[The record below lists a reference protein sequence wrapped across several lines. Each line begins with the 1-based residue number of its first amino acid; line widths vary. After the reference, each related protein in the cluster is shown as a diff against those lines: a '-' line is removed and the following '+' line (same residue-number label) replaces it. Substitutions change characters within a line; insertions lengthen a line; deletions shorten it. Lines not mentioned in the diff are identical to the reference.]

1 MSRIL
6 RRPMF
11 RGGRVESKGGLKV
24 VDQMGIAKLANG
36 GMAQRPGYGYGDL
49 VMKEYESIK
58 EKIPMPERQ
67 PMSTGDYLRIAS
79 AGADILAAPSEGSG
93 IFGALRS
100 AAPSLSKLGTDLG
113 TSIDAREAKAIAER
127 NNKVNAV
134 TEGALQMRIAEMK
147 NKGDKEIVAGFLN
160 NYWDPLIA
168 AEEDADLKA
177 DLERQKAKA
186 VYETI
191 VLGKDISDEYKILSN
206 AAAFNEATNLAD
218 DELGNTINPTTGAKW
233 LDTDP
238 GYSKAKQKLISF
250 YLAELSRSFQPEL
263 KADGGRVGKANGG
276 MMTEDVNMMTQT
288 PGGTTDVN
296 VEETVDMNQGPQGPQ
311 ETNEINISYDQLRD
325 RLPPEVSDD
334 IVLLLSQSYEALADF
349 AELQTQADVNEFN
362 IKYDVQLYLPQ
373 QQGA

>member
-1 MSRIL
+1 MSKIL

-11 RGGRVESKGGLKV
+11 RGGQVESKDDLKV
-24 VDQMGIAKLANG
+24 IDQMGIAKLATG
-36 GMAQRPGYGYGDL
+36 GRVGMYEGGEL
-49 VMKEYESIK
+49 MKKYNETLES
-58 EKIPMPERQ
+58 IPMPERAERRG
-67 PMSTGDYLRIAS
+67 MSTGDYLRIAS

-113 TSIDAREAKAIAER
+113 TSIDEREAKAIAER
-127 NNKVNAV
+127 NSKVNAI

-168 AEEDADLKA
+168 AETDVDLKA

-186 VYETI
+186 IYETI

-218 DELGNTINPTTGAKW
+218 DELGNTINPDTKAKW

>member
-1 MSRIL
+1 MSKIL

-11 RGGRVESKGGLKV
+11 RGGQVESKDDLKV
-24 VDQMGIAKLANG
+24 IDQMGIAKLANG

-49 VMKEYESIK
+49 VMKEYENIK

-79 AGADILAAPSEGSG
+79 AGADILGAPSEGSG

-127 NNKVNAV
+127 NNKVNAI

-147 NKGDKEIVAGFLN
+147 NKGEKEIVAGFLN

-177 DLERQKAKA
+177 DLKRQKAKA

-218 DELGNTINPTTGAKW
+218 DELGNTINPKTGAKW

>member
-11 RGGRVESKGGLKV
+11 RGGRVESKGDLKV

-288 PGGTTDVN
+288 PEGTTDVN

>member
-1 MSRIL
+1 
-6 RRPMF
+6 MF
-11 RGGRVESKGGLKV
+11 RGGRVEDKGDLKV
-24 VDQMGIAKLANG
+24 VDKMGIAKLANG
-36 GMAQRPGYGYGDL
+36 GMAQRPGYVYGDI
-49 VMKEYESIK
+49 VMDEYESIN
-58 EKIPMPERQ
+58 EKIPMPKKQ
-67 PMSTGDYLRIAS
+67 PLSTGDYLRIAS
-79 AGADILAAPSEGSG
+79 SGLDILGAPSEGSG
-93 IFGALRS
+93 IGGALRS
-100 AAPSLSKLGTDLG
+100 AAGPLSKLGVDLG

-127 NNKVNAV
+127 NSKVNAI

-160 NYWDPLIA
+160 NYWDPLIE
-168 AEEDADLKA
+168 AETDVDLKA

-186 VYETI
+186 IYETI

-206 AAAFNEATNLAD
+206 AAAFTEATNLAD
-218 DELGNTINPTTGAKW
+218 DELGNTINPATSAKW

-288 PGGTTDVN
+288 PEGTTDVN

>member
-1 MSRIL
+1 MSKIL

-11 RGGRVESKGGLKV
+11 RGGQVESKDDLKV
-24 VDQMGIAKLANG
+24 IDQMGIAKLANG
-36 GMAQRPGYGYGDL
+36 GMAQRPGYSYGDL
-49 VMKEYESIK
+49 VMKEYENIK

-100 AAPSLSKLGTDLG
+100 SAPALSKLGTDLG

-127 NNKVNAV
+127 NNKINAV

-177 DLERQKAKA
+177 DLKRQKAKA

-206 AAAFNEATNLAD
+206 AAAFNEAQNLAD
-218 DELGNTINPTTGAKW
+218 DELSNTINPQTNAKW
-233 LDTDP
+233 TEQDP

>member
-1 MSRIL
+1 MSRFL
-6 RRPMF
+6 HRPMF
-11 RGGRVESKGGLKV
+11 RRGGSTGEGITSGLRRGYALGSTGAQRDYLEAKRTNDPTDQRVKPRDSSGADFWLNFGTNILAQPGGR
-24 VDQMGIAKLANG
+24 
-36 GMAQRPGYGYGDL
+36 P
-49 VMKEYESIK
+49 
-58 EKIPMPERQ
+58 
-67 PMSTGDYLRIAS
+67 
-79 AGADILAAPSEGSG
+79 ILQT
-93 IFGALRS
+93 
-100 AAPSLSKLGTDLG
+100 LGTAAKEPLSQFQKSRASQEKMDWERDWEQKGRDIKTKQFDEEMDL
-113 TSIDAREAKAIAER
+113 AKDQLRQDWKIAELEAQGE
-127 NNKVNAV
+127 KQFI
-134 TEGALQMRIAEMK
+134 EEQI
-147 NKGDKEIVAGFLN
+147 N
-160 NYWDPLIA
+160 NYWDPLVEAETDPDKKKLLLQEKA
-168 AEEDADLKA
+168 ADKYN
-177 DLERQKAKA
+177 
-186 VYETI
+186 VI
-191 VLGKDISDEYKILSN
+191 VMGADISDKYKILSN

-233 LDTDP
+233 LETDP